1 MIQGIRITSQ
11 NLSGDTANVT
21 FNPQTGGTINLG
33 TQTIP
38 FNNITNYP
46 YGTYELFVPE
56 FNYTY
61 NVIVPAPQNGQDA
74 YTTIVRDVTIDGGL
88 KPFSGAVLSEIWGT
102 YTTEYITNQ
111 GIPSTSIVLAE
122 GICSDDVNASKV
134 PSNIGQWPNSINSFL
149 GPFMS
154 GGLAGYPFV
163 GSVGFGA
170 FASHVAASGA
180 TETNATL
187 FVTSMPHIGVT
198 EDGRS
203 GRMLRRGKSDS
214 LTDNTC
220 GAVWG
225 AINQVVNVLS
235 APPSQSNPPFDNG
248 NYSFWKLTDILWSH
262 KATLSAFTGTSEV
275 IYNKQMIYATEV
287 IRDSAYDYIIDVL
300 PSQVTGNT
308 QNDVYFLSGIFI
320 NTDVIPN
327 STLQFESYVV
337 VDKVMKYE
345 FGIGWSNIT
354 SNYMVGLPID

>member
-61 NVIVPAPQNGQDA
+61 DVIVPAPQNGQDE
-74 YTTIVRDVTIDGGL
+74 YTTTVRDVTIDGGL
-88 KPFSGAVLSEIWGT
+88 KPFSGAVLSEVWGT
-102 YTTEYITNQ
+102 YTTEYITNE
-111 GIPSTSIVLAE
+111 GIPSTDIVLAE
-122 GICSDDVNASKV
+122 GICSDDVDAAYL
-134 PSNIGQWPNSINSFL
+134 PGNIGGWPTSINSFL

-170 FASHVAASGA
+170 FSSHVATTLDG
-180 TETNATL
+180 TL

-203 GRMLRRGKSDS
+203 GRMLRRGKANS

-220 GAVWG
+220 GAVAG
-225 AINQVVNVLS
+225 AIDQVVNVLS
-235 APPSQSNPPFDNG
+235 APPSQSNAPFDNE
-248 NYSFWKLTDILWSH
+248 NYSFWKLTDILWPFKS
-262 KATLSAFTGTSEV
+262 TLSGFTGTTEEV
-275 IYNKQMIYATEV
+275 YNKQMIFATET
-287 IRDSAYDYIIDVL
+287 IRDSAYDYIIANL
-300 PSQVTGNT
+300 PAATTANT
-308 QNDVYFLSGIFI
+308 TNDVYFLSGIFI
-320 NTDVIPN
+320 NSDV
-327 STLQFESYVV
+327 STGTTQFESYVV

-345 FGIGWSNIT
+345 YGIGWSNIT
-354 SNYMVGLPID
+354 VGYMAGLPIN

>member
-33 TQTIP
+33 VQTIP

-61 NVIVPAPQNGQDA
+61 DIIVPAPQNGQDS
-74 YTTIVRDVTIDGGL
+74 YTQTVRNVTVEGGSQ
-88 KPFSGAVLSEIWGT
+88 PFSGAVLSEVWGT
-102 YTTEYITNQ
+102 YTTEYITNE
-111 GIPSTSIVLAE
+111 GIPSTDIVLAE
-122 GICSDDVNASKV
+122 GICSDDVDAAYL
-134 PSNIGQWPNSINSFL
+134 PGNIGGWPTSINSFL

-170 FASHVAASGA
+170 FASHVATTLGG
-180 TETNATL
+180 TL

-203 GRMLRRGKSDS
+203 GRMLRRGKANS

-220 GAVWG
+220 GAVAG
-225 AINQVVNVLS
+225 AIDQVVNQLS
-235 APPSQSNPPFDNG
+235 SPPNQNNAPFNNE
-248 NYSFWKLTDILWSH
+248 NYSFWKLTDILWPY
-262 KATLSAFTGTSEV
+262 KNILSGFTGTSEE
-275 IYNKQMIYATEV
+275 IYNNQMIFATET
-287 IRDSAYDYIIDVL
+287 IRDSAYDYIIANL
-300 PSQVTGNT
+300 PAATTGNT
-308 QNDVYFLSGIFI
+308 TNDVYFLSGIFI
-320 NTDVIPN
+320 NSDV
-327 STLQFESYVV
+327 SSGTTQFESYVV

-345 FGIGWSNIT
+345 YGIGWSNIT
-354 SNYMVGLPID
+354 VNYMAGLPID